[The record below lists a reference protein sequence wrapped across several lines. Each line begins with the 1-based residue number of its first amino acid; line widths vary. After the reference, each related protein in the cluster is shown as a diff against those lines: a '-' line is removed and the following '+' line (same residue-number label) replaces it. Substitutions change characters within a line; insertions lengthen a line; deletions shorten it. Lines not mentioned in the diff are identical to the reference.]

1 MSTRRKKSCCVKIS
15 SGCLLEIHLS
25 TTQQITLFRA
35 LIVLFLFEGTRTR
48 CVRTAVVF
56 DYNHRFNQEKKVFFT
71 NCFCFAE
78 SD

>member
-1 MSTRRKKSCCVKIS
+1 MSTRRKKSCCVS
-15 SGCLLEIHLS
+15 LGCLLETHLS
-25 TTQQITLFRA
+25 TTKQITLFRA
-35 LIVLFLFEGTRTR
+35 LIVSFLFEGTRTG

-71 NCFCFAE
+71 NCFCFAG